1 MVLLNNMVD
10 FLFVCWRFWQFL
22 KCDVFYETRLC
33 WHDMKAL
40 FRFSRVGMQHLALRH
55 SHERRRV
62 ERHDC
67 FTKILSCWRQN
78 LTNWRK
84 ITTATYEYQYEHKVD
99 TISSVQAGEQMNQH
113 QGKFV
118 RTIVAR
124 NGWWCV
130 MVDTE
135 EITMIQGLVQAIKD
149 QFKNKLIIED
159 RKPIY
164 QYQYNDDTTFV
175 VLAPKYEFY
184 HQLILVRY
192 CLYL

>member
-1 MVLLNNMVD
+1 
-10 FLFVCWRFWQFL
+10 
-22 KCDVFYETRLC
+22 
-33 WHDMKAL
+33 
-40 FRFSRVGMQHLALRH
+40 
-55 SHERRRV
+55 
-62 ERHDC
+62 
-67 FTKILSCWRQN
+67 
-78 LTNWRK
+78 
-84 ITTATYEYQYEHKVD
+84 
-99 TISSVQAGEQMNQH
+99 
-113 QGKFV
+113 
-118 RTIVAR
+118 
-124 NGWWCV
+124 

>member
-1 MVLLNNMVD
+1 
-10 FLFVCWRFWQFL
+10 
-22 KCDVFYETRLC
+22 
-33 WHDMKAL
+33 
-40 FRFSRVGMQHLALRH
+40 
-55 SHERRRV
+55 
-62 ERHDC
+62 
-67 FTKILSCWRQN
+67 
-78 LTNWRK
+78 
-84 ITTATYEYQYEHKVD
+84 
-99 TISSVQAGEQMNQH
+99 
-113 QGKFV
+113 
-118 RTIVAR
+118 
-124 NGWWCV
+124 

-192 CLYL
+192 CLFLIHCSLSLRSVLRGDSFSVLIYSYHVTNALR

>member
-1 MVLLNNMVD
+1 MEVLTISEMWC
-10 FLFVCWRFWQFL
+10 FLWDAFVL
-22 KCDVFYETRLC
+22 T
-33 WHDMKAL
+33 WHESTFSL
-40 FRFSRVGMQHLALRH
+40 FSCRYATFGVAPFPRT
-55 SHERRRV
+55 EEV

-67 FTKILSCWRQN
+67 FTKN
-78 LTNWRK
+78 LLLLTSDLDKTHWRK